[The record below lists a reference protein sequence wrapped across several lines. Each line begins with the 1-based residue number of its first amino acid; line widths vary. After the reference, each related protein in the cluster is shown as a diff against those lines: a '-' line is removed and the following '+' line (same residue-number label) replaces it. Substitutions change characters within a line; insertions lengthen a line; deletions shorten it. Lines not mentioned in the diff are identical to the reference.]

1 MQKIELGF
9 DSGGDVITCYELIL
23 RALWL
28 RFLFGLCL
36 DLPIFPPQVNCND
49 DKCNQYK
56 DQSEKYP
63 LITYASF
70 WKNRKIKQYEKHE
83 YIHGINV

>member
-1 MQKIELGF
+1 MNWYSEHFG
-9 DSGGDVITCYELIL
+9 SGSCMVFALI
-23 RALWL
+23 
-28 RFLFGLCL
+28 
-36 DLPIFPPQVNCND
+36 PIFPPQVNRND

-56 DQSEKYP
+56 DQSKKYP

-70 WKNRKIKQYEKHE
+70 WKNRKIKQYEKNE